1 MTICYLN
8 FSFSY
13 RETRWKVNS
22 YVKLKDDYLNI
33 GINICILGYIKLK
46 KSLWLNR
53 NFRAQGISVSSLRFV
68 VSEVLFHVQGFFKMR
83 TFFSLAIRISAFVT
97 DDISI
102 TRYNCRLTW
111 TDLKILPKFGDQHS
125 IYLGFL
131 RWLNWS
137 VLKNLWKIS
146 IVIFSKPLRCVQRKP
161 STESPP
167 LLQPRSHLRIL
178 IHQWNERINDLSV
191 SRNADKCLLPAF
203 IESLFCFFPF
213 IRQYLTQSYYK
224 SSPSFQAAENGMIPG
239 GVGYRLYFDVAMLT

>member
-1 MTICYLN
+1 MTIFYLN

-83 TFFSLAIRISAFVT
+83 TFFSLAIRISAFAT

-111 TDLKILPKFGDQHS
+111 TDLKILLKFGDQHS

-161 STESPP
+161 STAEVLNFTKRPGEKV
-167 LLQPRSHLRIL
+167 LTIYHR
-178 IHQWNERINDLSV
+178 
-191 SRNADKCLLPAF
+191 K
-203 IESLFCFFPF
+203 SLFKD
-213 IRQYLTQSYYK
+213 K
-224 SSPSFQAAENGMIPG
+224 SSNISSTSSKRSSFE
-239 GVGYRLYFDVAMLT
+239 

>member
-22 YVKLKDDYLNI
+22 YVKLKDDYFNI
-33 GINICILGYIKLK
+33 DINICILGYIKLK

-68 VSEVLFHVQGFFKMR
+68 VSEVLFHVQGLFKMQ
-83 TFFSLAIRISAFVT
+83 TFFSLAIRISAFTT

-111 TDLKILPKFGDQHS
+111 TNLKILPKFGDQHS

-161 STESPP
+161 STAEVLNFTKRPGEKV
-167 LLQPRSHLRIL
+167 LTIYHR
-178 IHQWNERINDLSV
+178 
-191 SRNADKCLLPAF
+191 K
-203 IESLFCFFPF
+203 SLFKD
-213 IRQYLTQSYYK
+213 K
-224 SSPSFQAAENGMIPG
+224 SSNISSTSSKSSSFE
-239 GVGYRLYFDVAMLT
+239 

>member
-13 RETRWKVNS
+13 GETRWKVNS
-22 YVKLKDDYLNI
+22 YVKLKDDYFNI

-53 NFRAQGISVSSLRFV
+53 NFRAQGISVSSLSFV
-68 VSEVLFHVQGFFKMR
+68 VSEVLFHVQSLFKMR
-83 TFFSLAIRISAFVT
+83 TFFSLAIRISAFGT

-111 TDLKILPKFGDQHS
+111 IDLKILPKFGDQHS

-161 STESPP
+161 STAEVLNFTKRPGEKVVTIYH
-167 LLQPRSHLRIL
+167 R
-178 IHQWNERINDLSV
+178 
-191 SRNADKCLLPAF
+191 K
-203 IESLFCFFPF
+203 SLFKD
-213 IRQYLTQSYYK
+213 K
-224 SSPSFQAAENGMIPG
+224 SSNISSTSSKSSSFE
-239 GVGYRLYFDVAMLT
+239 

>member
-1 MTICYLN
+1 MRCKD
-8 FSFSY
+8 SSK
-13 RETRWKVNS
+13 RWPFAISTFHSVI
-22 YVKLKDDYLNI
+22 VKLGGRL
-33 GINICILGYIKLK
+33 ILTWNWKTIISILALIFAFWDILSWK

-68 VSEVLFHVQGFFKMR
+68 VSEVLFHVQGLFKMQ
-83 TFFSLAIRISAFVT
+83 TFFSLAIRISAFAT

-111 TDLKILPKFGDQHS
+111 TNLKILPKFGDQHS

-161 STESPP
+161 STAEVLNFTKRPGEKV
-167 LLQPRSHLRIL
+167 LTIYHR
-178 IHQWNERINDLSV
+178 
-191 SRNADKCLLPAF
+191 K
-203 IESLFCFFPF
+203 SLFKD
-213 IRQYLTQSYYK
+213 K
-224 SSPSFQAAENGMIPG
+224 SSNISSTSSKSSSFE
-239 GVGYRLYFDVAMLT
+239 

>member
-1 MTICYLN
+1 MTICCLN

-83 TFFSLAIRISAFVT
+83 TFFSLAIRISAFAT

-102 TRYNCRLTW
+102 TRHNRRLTW
-111 TDLKILPKFGDQHS
+111 IDLKILPKFGDQHS

-161 STESPP
+161 STAEVLNFTKRPGEKV
-167 LLQPRSHLRIL
+167 LTIYHR
-178 IHQWNERINDLSV
+178 
-191 SRNADKCLLPAF
+191 K
-203 IESLFCFFPF
+203 SLFKD
-213 IRQYLTQSYYK
+213 K
-224 SSPSFQAAENGMIPG
+224 SSNISSTSSKSSSFE
-239 GVGYRLYFDVAMLT
+239 

>member
-1 MTICYLN
+1 MTICSLN

-83 TFFSLAIRISAFVT
+83 TFFSLAIRISAFAT

-102 TRYNCRLTW
+102 TRHNRRLTW
-111 TDLKILPKFGDQHS
+111 IDLKILPKFGDQHS

-161 STESPP
+161 STAEVLNFTKRPGEKV
-167 LLQPRSHLRIL
+167 LTIYHR
-178 IHQWNERINDLSV
+178 
-191 SRNADKCLLPAF
+191 K
-203 IESLFCFFPF
+203 SLFKD
-213 IRQYLTQSYYK
+213 K
-224 SSPSFQAAENGMIPG
+224 SSNISSTSSKSSSFE
-239 GVGYRLYFDVAMLT
+239 

>member
-22 YVKLKDDYLNI
+22 YVKLKDDYFNI

-68 VSEVLFHVQGFFKMR
+68 VSEVLFHVQGLFKMR
-83 TFFSLAIRISAFVT
+83 TFFSLAIRISAFAT

-111 TDLKILPKFGDQHS
+111 TNLKILPKFGDQHS

-161 STESPP
+161 TTAEVLNFTKRPGEKV
-167 LLQPRSHLRIL
+167 LTIYHR
-178 IHQWNERINDLSV
+178 
-191 SRNADKCLLPAF
+191 K
-203 IESLFCFFPF
+203 SLFKD
-213 IRQYLTQSYYK
+213 K
-224 SSPSFQAAENGMIPG
+224 SSNISSTSSKSSSFE
-239 GVGYRLYFDVAMLT
+239 

>member
-1 MTICYLN
+1 MTIFYLN

-83 TFFSLAIRISAFVT
+83 TFFSLAIRISAFAT

-111 TDLKILPKFGDQHS
+111 TNLKILPKFGDQHS

-146 IVIFSKPLRCVQRKP
+146 FVIFSKPLRCVQRKP
-161 STESPP
+161 STVEVLNFTKRPGEKV
-167 LLQPRSHLRIL
+167 LTIYHR
-178 IHQWNERINDLSV
+178 
-191 SRNADKCLLPAF
+191 K
-203 IESLFCFFPF
+203 SLFKD
-213 IRQYLTQSYYK
+213 K
-224 SSPSFQAAENGMIPG
+224 SSNISSTSSKSSSFE
-239 GVGYRLYFDVAMLT
+239 

>member
-13 RETRWKVNS
+13 GETRWKVNS
-22 YVKLKDDYLNI
+22 YVKLKDDYFNI

-53 NFRAQGISVSSLRFV
+53 NFRAQGISVSSLSFV
-68 VSEVLFHVQGFFKMR
+68 VSEVLFHVQSLFKMR
-83 TFFSLAIRISAFVT
+83 TFFSLAIRISAFGT

-161 STESPP
+161 STAEVLNFTKRPGEKVVTIYH
-167 LLQPRSHLRIL
+167 R
-178 IHQWNERINDLSV
+178 
-191 SRNADKCLLPAF
+191 K
-203 IESLFCFFPF
+203 SLFKD
-213 IRQYLTQSYYK
+213 K
-224 SSPSFQAAENGMIPG
+224 SSNISSTSSKSSSFE
-239 GVGYRLYFDVAMLT
+239 